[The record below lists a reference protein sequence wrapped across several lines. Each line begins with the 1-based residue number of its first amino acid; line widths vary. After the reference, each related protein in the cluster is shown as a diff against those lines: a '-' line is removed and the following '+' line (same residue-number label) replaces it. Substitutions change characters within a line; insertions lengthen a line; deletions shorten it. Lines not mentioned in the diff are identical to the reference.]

1 MDDKP
6 QPSIDSDLKH
16 DLNNM
21 LNLIIGNLELLRAQR
36 DYDKAEQDLIIE
48 DAYSAAR
55 DAEQMIKNSKS
66 KKMDGDE

>member
-1 MDDKP
+1 MI
-6 QPSIDSDLKH
+6 SSELKH

-21 LNLIIGNLELLRAQR
+21 LNLILGNLELLRER
-36 DYDKAEQDLIIE
+36 SDLDKDDVENILE
-48 DAYSAAR
+48 DAYSAAL

>member
-1 MDDKP
+1 MI
-6 QPSIDSDLKH
+6 SSELKH

-21 LNLIIGNLELLRAQR
+21 LNLIIGNLDLLRER
-36 DYDKAEQDLIIE
+36 SDLDKDDVENILE

>member
-1 MDDKP
+1 MI
-6 QPSIDSDLKH
+6 SSELKH

-21 LNLIIGNLELLRAQR
+21 LNLIIGNLELLRER
-36 DYDKAEQDLIIE
+36 SDLDKDDVENILE